1 MLNFKVWSKGTGVE
15 TVMDTPLSCCIRD
28 WSYTLR
34 ELLWRES
41 LAGSRERLPC
51 SVSPFSGSDLEL
63 YCHKVS
69 LHALRWLGDILGTS
83 VPCPSSRGSVLV
95 FSITCPCYS
104 PACGSS
110 NSQVSLVGRIQ
121 TKSGINPLEMWECA
135 CAFIHSSCLSPG
147 TGLCIQTWQIFKC

>member
-1 MLNFKVWSKGTGVE
+1 MLNFTVWSKGTGVE

-28 WSYTLR
+28 WSNTLR

-63 YCHKVS
+63 YCHKVP
-69 LHALRWLGDILGTS
+69 LHTLHWLGDILGTS

-95 FSITCPCYS
+95 FSIVLVTVLPVDRATARS
-104 PACGSS
+104 RWWGGSR
-110 NSQVSLVGRIQ
+110 QRVG
-121 TKSGINPLEMWECA
+121 
-135 CAFIHSSCLSPG
+135 
-147 TGLCIQTWQIFKC
+147 

>member
-1 MLNFKVWSKGTGVE
+1 MLNFTVWSKGTGVE

-28 WSYTLR
+28 WSNTLR

-63 YCHKVS
+63 YCHKVP

-83 VPCPSSRGSVLV
+83 MPCPSSRGSVLV
-95 FSITCPCYS
+95 FSIVLVTVLPVDRATARS
-104 PACGSS
+104 RWWGGSR
-110 NSQVSLVGRIQ
+110 QRVG
-121 TKSGINPLEMWECA
+121 
-135 CAFIHSSCLSPG
+135 
-147 TGLCIQTWQIFKC
+147 